1 MLETGSHTSQRRSI
15 RRSCMSSIHISVQCR
30 YLPEQSEQGRYVF
43 AYTIRVR
50 NDGAQAAQLISRYW
64 RITDANGEVEEV
76 RGDGVVGEQPTLL
89 PGGEY
94 EYTSG
99 AILDTE
105 VGAME
110 GHYDFRLPSGEMFK
124 APIAAFSLRVPRAVH

>member
-1 MLETGSHTSQRRSI
+1 
-15 RRSCMSSIHISVQCR
+15 MSRIQITVVSR
-30 YLPEQSEQGRYVF
+30 YLPEQSEPDRHVF
-43 AYTIRVR
+43 AYTIRLR
-50 NDGAQAAQLISRYW
+50 NVGVETAQLLRRYW

-76 RGDGVVGEQPTLL
+76 RGDGVVGEQPSIA

-99 AILDTE
+99 AILETE

-110 GHYDFRLPSGEMFK
+110 GHYEFRLASGETFK
-124 APIAAFSLRVPRAVH
+124 APIAAFSLRMPNSVH

>member
-1 MLETGSHTSQRRSI
+1 
-15 RRSCMSSIHISVQCR
+15 MSRIQISVVSR
-30 YLPEQSEQGRYVF
+30 YLPEQSEADRHVF
-43 AYTIRVR
+43 AYTIHLR
-50 NDGAQAAQLISRYW
+50 NDGGEAAQLVSRYW

-76 RGDGVVGEQPTLL
+76 QGDGVVGEQPTLA

-110 GHYDFRLPSGEMFK
+110 GHYNFRLASGEVFK
-124 APIAAFSLRVPRAVH
+124 APIAPFSLRIPNSVH

>member
-1 MLETGSHTSQRRSI
+1 
-15 RRSCMSSIHISVQCR
+15 MSRIHIDVLSR
-30 YLPEQSEQGRYVF
+30 YLPEQSEAGRHVF
-43 AYTIRVR
+43 AYTIRLR
-50 NDGAQAAQLISRYW
+50 NDGAESAQLISRYW
-64 RITDANGEVEEV
+64 RITDADGDVEEV
-76 RGDGVVGEQPTLL
+76 RGAGVVGEQPTIA

-99 AILDTE
+99 AILDTQ

-124 APIAAFSLRVPRAVH
+124 APIAPFSLRIPNSVH